1 MTGSKRKAITL
12 GIALT
17 MAAAHA
23 QAAVVLSEG
32 FDAVAGLGGAG
43 WVLTNESSPVGT
55 TGWFQGNSGVFP
67 AHSGAADSYVAANF
81 ENAAPGGAISN
92 WLITPEISLD
102 GNVTLSFWTRTVFG
116 SPFADRLEVR
126 LSDSGG
132 ASNTASFDTLLLTI
146 NLALAVGGYPETW
159 TEFTTNFG
167 GAGAGA
173 GATGRLAL
181 RYTVDNTDLQGNYI
195 GVDTLSIDVSSNAV
209 PEPASLAMTT
219 LALAGL
225 ALTRRRRRC

>member
-1 MTGSKRKAITL
+1 MAGSKRKAITL

-32 FDAVAGLGGAG
+32 FDSVAGLGGAG

-67 AHSGAADSYVAANF
+67 AHSGAADSYAAANF

-102 GNVTLSFWTRTVFG
+102 GNVTLSFWTRTEFG

-146 NLALAVGGYPETW
+146 NLALAVGGYPEPW
-159 TEFTTNFG
+159 TEFITNFG
-167 GAGAGA
+167 GAGA
-173 GATGRLAL
+173 GATGRLAF

-209 PEPASLAMTT
+209 PEPASLAMAT

-225 ALTRRRRRC
+225 ALTRRRR

>member
-67 AHSGAADSYVAANF
+67 AHSGVADSYVAANF
-81 ENAAPGGAISN
+81 ENAAQGGAISN

-102 GNVTLSFWTRTVFG
+102 GNVTLSFWTRTESG

-146 NLALAVGGYPETW
+146 NLALAVGLYPETW

-167 GAGAGA
+167 GAGV
-173 GATGRLAL
+173 GATGRLAF
-181 RYTVDNTDLQGNYI
+181 RYTVDDNNVNGNYI

-209 PEPASLAMTT
+209 PEPASLALTA